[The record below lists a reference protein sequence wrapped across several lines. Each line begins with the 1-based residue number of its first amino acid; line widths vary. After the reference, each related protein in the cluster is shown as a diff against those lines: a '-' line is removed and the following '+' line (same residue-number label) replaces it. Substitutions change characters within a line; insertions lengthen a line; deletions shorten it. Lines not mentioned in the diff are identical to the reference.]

1 MEMTQIWEWFAAA
14 LLHDL
19 GKTILNEHGVWGKH
33 EELDVRHSPALK
45 PEAGRFDFD
54 ALLSPGIAAKVRAHG
69 DDIAADSD
77 PALVATVIADR
88 VQKAMHVVRNEE
100 GEVIK
105 DRTDP
110 YQVLSNNPPFYPYYG
125 EPVLGWESE
134 TAADVLRNVVSDLEP
149 VAGSL
154 TMDALLNVQ
163 RRFRCY
169 PHTSYIPHISL
180 AFHNRFMAVL
190 FYLAYRA
197 LSELQA
203 EGKDHTAL
211 EELKFSVL
219 TATPDP
225 LHLFYRLRDVRA
237 HEMAVHALRRGLY
250 DRVFSQHQADLPTMG
265 VGSNPF
271 EFFTGDS
278 LAIVYHPRKVIVDN
292 LRDIV
297 EENPALRSL
306 SVEMVDYKA
315 TLSWNADGSLRFV
328 DPAKVE
334 HPLRESPLVSPGLL
348 DFPKE
353 SLARCQRCN
362 MPLEEAPEEGG
373 LCKACTTLMKRPGVL
388 DLHGVAAGDSGEEA
402 PEGKLAYLFVT
413 LPSLKEH
420 AEVMAKQRL
429 LPQMKAD
436 RVRQGESEGRPW
448 AQRLAAVTD
457 LLPTELGIFE
467 YLQAVMEMDEFRRVL
482 DRFDAKVYALA
493 RFPDLLIYV
502 MHEDRFWPF
511 LDFVNQE
518 RGQLKLGT
526 ALRTIV
532 CHPKTPFWSLM
543 DRFTTYEPGDLYY
556 DTSEGSIVMFTK
568 EEVQQIRSIAKKAEQ
583 NWRSASQLNALVH
596 FARTRSLDELLLE
609 IDVRARHNKLARHL
623 PRPLKEGLQAL
634 KYGDMDN
641 ENKRCLKRAKFI
653 DYIAK
658 LAKPIGRR

>member
-33 EELDVRHSPALK
+33 WELDMRHSPTLES
-45 PEAGRFDFD
+45 EAERFNFD
-54 ALLSPGIAAKVRAHG
+54 ALLSPGIAAKVRAHH
-69 DDIAADSD
+69 DRIAADSEM
-77 PALVATVIADR
+77 ALVATVIADR
-88 VQKAMHVVRNEE
+88 VQKAMHVIRNEE
-100 GEVIK
+100 GEVI
-105 DRTDP
+105 TDKTKP
-110 YQVLSNNPPFYPYYG
+110 YDVLLYWPPFYPYYG

-134 TAADVLRNVVSDLEP
+134 TAADVLRDVVSDLEP
-149 VAGSL
+149 VAGRL
-154 TMDALLNVQ
+154 TMDALLHVQ

-190 FYLAYRA
+190 FYLAYRV
-197 LSELQA
+197 LSKLQA
-203 EGKDHTAL
+203 EGKDHTGLTAL
-211 EELKFSVL
+211 EFSVI

-237 HEMAVHALRRGLY
+237 HEAAVHALRQGLY

-278 LAIVYHPRKVIVDN
+278 LVIVYHPRKVIVEI
-292 LRDIV
+292 LRQIV

-334 HPLRESPLVSPGLL
+334 HPLRESPLVSKKLL
-348 DFPKE
+348 AFPRQ
-353 SLARCQRCN
+353 SLGRCQRCN
-362 MPLEEAPEEGG
+362 VPLEEAPEEGG
-373 LCKACTTLMKRPGVL
+373 LCEACTTLMKRPGVL
-388 DLHGVAAGDSGEEA
+388 DLHGVAAGDRGEEA

-420 AEVMAKQRL
+420 AEAVAKQHLRK
-429 LPQMKAD
+429 MKAD
-436 RVRQGESEGRPW
+436 RVRRGGERPW
-448 AQRLAAVTD
+448 AQQLAAVTD

-467 YLQAVMEMDEFRRVL
+467 YLQAVMEMDELRRVL
-482 DRFDAKVYALA
+482 DRFDTKVYALA

-518 RGQLKLGT
+518 RERLKLDT

-568 EEVQQIRSIAKKAEQ
+568 KEVQRIRDIAKKAEQ

-609 IDVRARHNKLARHL
+609 IDVRARHNKLAHQL
-623 PRPLKEGLQAL
+623 PRPLKEAL
-634 KYGDMDN
+634 ETLEYDTDD